1 MLPYTSGWLM
11 IIYRMP
17 STPSTSR
24 VTVWKRVK
32 ELGAYL
38 LQQSVYILPNLPQVK
53 EAVNQL
59 KEQISR
65 LGGES
70 KVIEIA
76 SLGEEQEDEVK
87 AGFNSNRKEEYEEV
101 IKACNELLHEIEDES
116 NTEDFHFADLE
127 ENEKHIQRV
136 KELLEDVVG
145 RDYFGSSLRDKA
157 LTLMDEC
164 QQRFDEFSHEVFSRD
179 GMIGEEKRLPIELG
193 KKHRESKPLSKKE
206 LIVRLNEIVTGI
218 DRNVLEV
225 EGKKVEML
233 PDVADLEIEYT
244 EYKTEKVLGLKIEWV
259 SSHPARKTQA
269 K

>member
-1 MLPYTSGWLM
+1 MLPDTNGWLM

-24 VTVWKRVK
+24 VTVWKKVK

-53 EAVNQL
+53 EAVNLL
-59 KEQISR
+59 KEQIGR

-76 SLGEEQEDEVK
+76 SLGEEQEKEVK

-179 GMIGEEKRLPIELG
+179 GMIGEDKRPSLEFG
-193 KKHRESKPLSKKE
+193 KKHKERKTLSKKE
-206 LIVRLNEIVTGI
+206 LTRRMHEIVGSI
-218 DRNVLEV
+218 DDNNLEV
-225 EGKKVEML
+225 EGRKVEKM
-233 PDVADLEIEYT
+233 PDTVDIEIEYT
-244 EYKTEKVLGLKIEWV
+244 EHKNDKSFGIKIEWV
-259 SSHPARKTQA
+259 SSRQGKKA
-269 K
+269 

>member
-1 MLPYTSGWLM
+1 MLPNDTVGWLM
-11 IIYRMP
+11 IIYRVP

-32 ELGAYL
+32 ELGAYSF
-38 LQQSVYILPNLPQVK
+38 QQSVYILPNLPKVK

-76 SLGEEQEDEVK
+76 SLGEDQEKEVQ

-136 KELLEDVVG
+136 KDLLEDVVG

-179 GMIGEEKRLPIELG
+179 GMIGEDKRLPLEFG
-193 KKHRESKPLSKKE
+193 KKHRERKSLSKKA
-206 LIVRLNEIVTGI
+206 LIIKMNEIVTGI
-218 DRNVLEV
+218 SNNTLEV
-225 EGKKVEML
+225 EGRRIEKI
-233 PDVADLEIEYT
+233 PDVVDIELEYT
-244 EYKTEKVLGLKIEWV
+244 EHKNDKSLGIKIEWV
-259 SSHPARKTQA
+259 SSRPGKKT
-269 K
+269 